1 MTDHGEAQCLTMD
14 LRDGREVVLIWTP
27 RGADRRIIFMRF
39 ANEREVARYTG
50 RPDDASD
57 LTDEDFRRG
66 TWKIGDKLVSQEVA
80 QAEIAKLKQSTRQ
93 PPPTLNQTDA

>member
-1 MTDHGEAQCLTMD
+1 MNPKFQG
-14 LRDGREVVLIWTP
+14 TP
-27 RGADRRIIFMRF
+27 GAWLD
-39 ANEREVARYTG
+39 
-50 RPDDASD
+50 PDDAPD

-93 PPPTLNQTDA
+93 PPPALNQTDA